1 MNEKDIRHNSD
12 LIGMISSIACIIH
25 CLALPILLSIFAN
38 SGSGHSHSLEFLDF
52 LFILIGLVAVIFS
65 SRSHHSNSL
74 IRTILW
80 SSFFMFTIGILLR
93 PLSHSFDYMSYLG
106 SLGLIVAHGVNY
118 RICMKATH

>member
-1 MNEKDIRHNSD
+1 MNEKDIRNNSD

-38 SGSGHSHSLEFLDF
+38 SGSEHHHTLEFLDF
-52 LFILIGLVAVIFS
+52 FFILIALVAVLFS
-65 SRSHHSNSL
+65 SRNHHSNSL

-80 SSFFMFTIGILLR
+80 SSFFIFTIGILLR
-93 PLSHSFDYMSYLG
+93 PISHAFDYLGYLG

-118 RICMKATH
+118 RICLKAH

>member
-1 MNEKDIRHNSD
+1 MNEENIRDNSD
-12 LIGMISSIACIIH
+12 LIGMISSFACIIH

-38 SGSGHSHSLEFLDF
+38 SGSGHHHTLELLDF

-65 SRSHHSNSL
+65 SRSHHGNSL

-80 SSFFMFTIGILLR
+80 TSFVMFTIGILLR
-93 PLSHSFDYMSYLG
+93 PISHAFDYLSYLG

-118 RICMKATH
+118 RICMKAH